1 MALSCSHCKLP
12 MTRCEAETGKCPVC
26 SGVVDKP
33 AAMPQPGVNVIATKI
48 LGQLFGKLPVRNLK
62 LQSLF

>member
-1 MALSCSHCKLP
+1 